1 MKQKLQ
7 IVIVS
12 ASAASLLAFSGL
24 AQDTA
29 NTQTN

>member
-1 MKQKLQ
+1 MNQKLQ
-7 IVIVS
+7 IIIVS
-12 ASAASLLAFSGL
+12 ASAASLLAFSSL